1 MEAFNIITGVA
12 SILSLIVSC
21 FVLKKVVYIKNNVS
35 IKDESNIQNKSQNV
49 TSQTLQGDG
58 NLASGGDMNVR
69 S

>member
-1 MEAFNIITGVA
+1 MEIFNIIAGVA

-21 FVLKKVVYIKNNVS
+21 FVLKKVIYIKNYVS

-49 TSQTLQGDG
+49 TSQTVQGDR
-58 NLASGGDMNVR
+58 NQISGGDMNVG